1 MKKHFVIKLVGNRP
15 TFPNDM
21 TDDERAIM
29 KAHSEYLKVKM
40 KEGLVL
46 IFGPVFDP
54 KGVYGLGIL
63 AVNDESQVQEI
74 IANDPATVLGSY
86 EVALM
91 MPILPA

>member
-1 MKKHFVIKLVGNRP
+1 MKKHYVIKLIGKRP

-21 TDDERAIM
+21 TEDERLIM
-29 KAHSEYLKVKM
+29 QAHSEYLKGKM

-54 KGVYGLGIL
+54 KGVYGLGI
-63 AVNDESQVQEI
+63 VVVDDEAQVQEI
-74 IANDPATVLGSY
+74 IANDPANALGTY

-91 MPILPA
+91 MAWMPS

>member
-21 TDDERAIM
+21 TNDERAIM
-29 KAHSEYLKVKM
+29 KAHSEYLKGKM

-63 AVNDESQVQEI
+63 AVDDEAQVKEI
-74 IANDPATVLGSY
+74 IANDPANALGTY

-91 MPILPA
+91 MPMLPA

>member
-1 MKKHFVIKLVGNRP
+1 MKKHFVIKLIGNRP
-15 TFPNDM
+15 TFPHDI

-29 KAHSEYLKVKM
+29 KAHSDYLKEKM

-54 KGVYGLGIL
+54 KGVYGIGIL
-63 AVNDESQVQEI
+63 AVEDEAQVQEI
-74 IANDPATVLGSY
+74 IANDPANALGSY

-91 MPILPA
+91 TPILPA

>member
-1 MKKHFVIKLVGNRP
+1 MKKHFVIKLTGNRP

-21 TDDERAIM
+21 TDDERIIM
-29 KAHSEYLKVKM
+29 QAHSEYLKGKM
-40 KEGLVL
+40 NEGLVL

-63 AVNDESQVQEI
+63 AVDDEAQVKEI
-74 IANDPATVLGSY
+74 IANDPANVLGTY

-91 MPILPA
+91 MALMPA

>member
-1 MKKHFVIKLVGNRP
+1 MKKHYVIKLTGKRP

-21 TDDERAIM
+21 TEDERIIM
-29 KAHSEYLKVKM
+29 QAHSEYLKGKM

-54 KGVYGLGIL
+54 KGVYGLGI
-63 AVNDESQVQEI
+63 VVVDDETQVQEI
-74 IANDPATVLGSY
+74 IANDPATALGTY

-91 MPILPA
+91 MAWMPS

>member
-1 MKKHFVIKLVGNRP
+1 MKKHFVIKLTGNRP

-21 TDDERAIM
+21 TDDERVIM
-29 KAHSEYLKVKM
+29 QAHSEYLKGKM

-54 KGVYGLGIL
+54 RGVYGLGIL
-63 AVNDESQVQEI
+63 TVDDEAQVHEI
-74 IANDPATVLGSY
+74 IANDPANVLGTY

-91 MPILPA
+91 MAWISA